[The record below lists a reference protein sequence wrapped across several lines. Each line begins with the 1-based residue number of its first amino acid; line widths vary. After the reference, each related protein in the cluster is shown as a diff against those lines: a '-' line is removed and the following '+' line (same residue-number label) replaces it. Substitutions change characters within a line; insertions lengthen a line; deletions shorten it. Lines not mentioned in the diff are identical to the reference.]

1 MSDDDKLSIANLSW
15 LSKKN
20 NFLLQISKK
29 SKKLGDF
36 INNDISAGEK
46 IWLTDLK
53 SWELDN
59 KWLLRISDICLKE
72 YEQVFF
78 DFGEE
83 LFDLNDSGNY
93 QKFREKILE
102 ELM

>member
-83 LFDLNDSGNY
+83 LFDLNDSENY